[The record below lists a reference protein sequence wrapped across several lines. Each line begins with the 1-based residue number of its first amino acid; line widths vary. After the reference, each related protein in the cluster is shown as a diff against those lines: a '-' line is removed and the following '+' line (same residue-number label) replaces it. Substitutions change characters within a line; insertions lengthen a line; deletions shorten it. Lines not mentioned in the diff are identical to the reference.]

1 MGKVSRRSAGEN
13 ESIDWKKASRNS
25 LQRIFRQVM
34 GKKLRSMDI
43 LASTTFS
50 IYKAYQEVLG
60 VKVPEPAKNPPINT
74 HGSFNLELASLLM
87 VEASGSGQCG
97 EDLLETMNVEEKLLR
112 RRWGQF
118 MEAKRRAGSPVKT
131 ALLRRVAKE
140 SAVDGG

>member
-60 VKVPEPAKNPPINT
+60 VKVTVPPPAPEGIEEEDVPNPP
-74 HGSFNLELASLLM
+74 
-87 VEASGSGQCG
+87 ASGSGQCG